1 MHGMWNRTHISNVRF
16 LILALA
22 EIICN
27 FTSRT
32 LNEKHFFPATL
43 SPIFASSSIMNETT
57 KHKNTMQIKTND
69 GNYDVASKGLGN
81 TALGLGIAGL
91 ATSLLGGSA
100 SLLGIGR
107 NNGMTANPT
116 DPDARFV
123 TKSETNLIQENS
135 TLKTELAIQKSEN
148 YTDKKLVEVTQYLD
162 TKLRRVED
170 KVDANKDAQQA
181 VNAQQMAYNAAAN
194 ASIDVLKSQVA
205 SLSSVTKLF
214 IPSTNV
220 CQTGCGCGCNQ

>member
-1 MHGMWNRTHISNVRF
+1 
-16 LILALA
+16 
-22 EIICN
+22 
-27 FTSRT
+27 
-32 LNEKHFFPATL
+32 
-43 SPIFASSSIMNETT
+43 
-57 KHKNTMQIKTND
+57 MQVKTND

-91 ATSLLGGSA
+91 ATSLLGGGA
-100 SLLGIGR
+100 SLFNLGRG
-107 NNGMTANPT
+107 NNGMTANPS

-148 YTDKKLVEVTQYLD
+148 YTHKKMVEVTQYLD
-162 TKLRRVED
+162 GKIRQLEN

-194 ASIDVLKSQVA
+194 ANIDVLKSQVA
-205 SLSSVTKLF
+205 SLLNVTTMM
-214 IPSTNV
+214 IPSGNV
-220 CQTGCGCGCNQ
+220 CQMGCGCACNQ

>member
-1 MHGMWNRTHISNVRF
+1 MIRYPT
-16 LILALA
+16 A
-22 EIICN
+22 
-27 FTSRT
+27 RT
-32 LNEKHFFPATL
+32 LNKKHVASTTF
-43 SPIFASSSIMNETT
+43 SPTFASSSIMNETT

-91 ATSLLGGSA
+91 ATSLLGGGA

-107 NNGMTANPT
+107 NNGMTANPN

-181 VNAQQMAYNAAAN
+181 INAQQMAYNAAAN

>member
-1 MHGMWNRTHISNVRF
+1 MLS
-16 LILALA
+16 LA
-22 EIICN
+22 EIIPY
-27 FTSRT
+27 FTAKT
-32 LNEKHFFPATL
+32 LNEKHFTFSTFYPT
-43 SPIFASSSIMNETT
+43 FASSSIMNETT
-57 KHKNTMQIKTND
+57 KTQNTMQIKTND

-107 NNGMTANPT
+107 NNGMTANPA

-214 IPSTNV
+214 IPSSNV
-220 CQTGCGCGCNQ
+220 CQTGCGCGCGCNQ

>member
-1 MHGMWNRTHISNVRF
+1 
-16 LILALA
+16 
-22 EIICN
+22 
-27 FTSRT
+27 
-32 LNEKHFFPATL
+32 
-43 SPIFASSSIMNETT
+43 
-57 KHKNTMQIKTND
+57 MQVKTND

-91 ATSLLGGSA
+91 ATSLLGGGA
-100 SLLGIGR
+100 SLLGMTR
-107 NNGMTANPT
+107 NGGPATANPS
-116 DPDARFV
+116 DPDVRFV

-181 VNAQQMAYNAAAN
+181 INAQQMAYNAAAN
-194 ASIDVLKSQVA
+194 ANIDVLKSQVA
-205 SLSSVTKLF
+205 SLASVTKVF

-220 CQTGCGCGCNQ
+220 CQTGCGCGCGCNQ

>member
-1 MHGMWNRTHISNVRF
+1 
-16 LILALA
+16 
-22 EIICN
+22 
-27 FTSRT
+27 
-32 LNEKHFFPATL
+32 
-43 SPIFASSSIMNETT
+43 MNETT

-91 ATSLLGGSA
+91 ATSLLGGGV
-100 SLLGIGR
+100 SLMGMGR
-107 NNGMTANPT
+107 NNGMTANPS

>member
-1 MHGMWNRTHISNVRF
+1 
-16 LILALA
+16 
-22 EIICN
+22 
-27 FTSRT
+27 
-32 LNEKHFFPATL
+32 
-43 SPIFASSSIMNETT
+43 
-57 KHKNTMQIKTND
+57 MQIKTND

-107 NNGMTANPT
+107 NNGMTANPA

-148 YTDKKLVEVTQYLD
+148 YTDKKLVEVTQYLE
-162 TKLRRVED
+162 RSC
-170 KVDANKDAQQA
+170 
-181 VNAQQMAYNAAAN
+181 AAW
-194 ASIDVLKSQVA
+194 K
-205 SLSSVTKLF
+205 TR
-214 IPSTNV
+214 
-220 CQTGCGCGCNQ
+220 

>member
-1 MHGMWNRTHISNVRF
+1 
-16 LILALA
+16 
-22 EIICN
+22 
-27 FTSRT
+27 
-32 LNEKHFFPATL
+32 
-43 SPIFASSSIMNETT
+43 
-57 KHKNTMQIKTND
+57 MQIKTQNGD
-69 GNYDVASKGLGN
+69 YDVASKGLGN

-91 ATSLLGGSA
+91 ATSLLGGGA
-100 SLLGIGR
+100 TLLGMGR
-107 NNGMTANPT
+107 NGMTANPT

-148 YTDKKLVEVTQYLD
+148 YTDKKLVEVTQYID

-194 ASIDVLKSQVA
+194 ANIDVLKSQVA
-205 SLSSVTKLF
+205 SLTSVTKLF
-214 IPSTNV
+214 VPSSNV
-220 CQTGCGCGCNQ
+220 CQTGCGCGCGCNA

>member
-1 MHGMWNRTHISNVRF
+1 M
-16 LILALA
+16 
-22 EIICN
+22 
-27 FTSRT
+27 
-32 LNEKHFFPATL
+32 P
-43 SPIFASSSIMNETT
+43 
-57 KHKNTMQIKTND
+57 
-69 GNYDVASKGLGN
+69 
-81 TALGLGIAGL
+81 
-91 ATSLLGGSA
+91 
-100 SLLGIGR
+100 
-107 NNGMTANPT
+107 
-116 DPDARFV
+116 
-123 TKSETNLIQENS
+123 
-135 TLKTELAIQKSEN
+135 KSEN

-214 IPSTNV
+214 IPSSNV

>member
-1 MHGMWNRTHISNVRF
+1 
-16 LILALA
+16 
-22 EIICN
+22 
-27 FTSRT
+27 
-32 LNEKHFFPATL
+32 
-43 SPIFASSSIMNETT
+43 MNETNQT
-57 KHKNTMQIKTND
+57 QKTMQIKTND

-100 SLLGIGR
+100 SLLGMGR
-107 NNGMTANPT
+107 NNGMTANPS

-135 TLKTELAIQKSEN
+135 TLKTELAIQKS
-148 YTDKKLVEVTQYLD
+148 DKKLVEVTQYLD